1 MIPSSRCAMHVAI
14 DTAVMVLQ
22 NVQSGDENEMTQRSE
37 YWRAM
42 IALVE
47 LLFLFVIS
55 FMLANNHSS
64 LKVRIQNILLGRV
77 QPIFNFARTKRIH
90 MKRLRPFP
98 RECVRFR
105 IVDRYYLS
113 ITGSDDVNNID
124 CRTVITASSS
134 GSGRRT

>member
-1 MIPSSRCAMHVAI
+1 MHVVI

-22 NVQSGDENEMTQRSE
+22 NVQNGDENEMIQRSK

-42 IALVE
+42 IVLVQ
-47 LLFLFVIS
+47 LLFLSVIPP
-55 FMLANNHSS
+55 MLANHHCS

-77 QPIFNFARTKRIH
+77 QPILNFAWTKRIH

-105 IVDRYYLS
+105 IVDRSYLS
-113 ITGSDDVNNID
+113 ITGSDDANSID
-124 CRTVITASSS
+124 YRTVITASSS
-134 GSGRRT
+134 ESGRRT